1 MVTFSLRKFILRTGC
16 LGASA
21 IAVLMVAVMFVAIR
35 NVLSLGVS
43 NVCGPSDP
51 DGPELL
57 SPAPPSS
64 PGTRG
69 PTVAPAGYRRT
80 PAAGPSGSMTVRN
93 VAAAAEPATTIPS
106 NYLKLYKEAGPKYDI
121 PWYVIA
127 GIGRVETDHGRST
140 LPGVHSGENFAGA
153 GGPMQF
159 LQPTFDAYGVDGD
172 RDGRKD
178 RYNPADAIYSAA
190 NYLHASGAP
199 AQTRKAIYAY
209 NHSWDY
215 VDLVLSWAQ
224 RYAGNG
230 FTLGGVNNA
239 GMSCASLSLT
249 GGVSSSALGK
259 RIIAHARRWLKT
271 PYVWGGGNIHGPTG
285 GGFDCSGLTLYA
297 VYHATGGK
305 IQLAHY
311 TGDQIRDSRG
321 TKVSRSNLQ
330 PGDLVFFT
338 KPGDAD
344 PHHVGIYVGGNQML
358 HAPYTGTVVKV
369 GPMNEAEFS
378 GGVRFSDPKTVRA

>member
-1 MVTFSLRKFILRTGC
+1 
-16 LGASA
+16 
-21 IAVLMVAVMFVAIR
+21 MVAVLFVAVQ
-35 NVLSLGVS
+35 NVLSNGIT
-43 NVCGPSDP
+43 NVCGPLNN
-51 DGPELL
+51 DGPSLL
-57 SPAPPSS
+57 SPAPNPS
-64 PGTRG
+64 PGTKG
-69 PTVAPAGYRRT
+69 PTVAPAAYNRVPGGE
-80 PAAGPSGSMTVRN
+80 PLGSGAVEN
-93 VAAAAEPATTIPS
+93 VAAAAKAPADSIPA
-106 NYLKLYKEAGPKYDI
+106 NYVRLYKAAGPQYGI
-121 PWYVIA
+121 PWYVLA
-127 GIGRVETDHGRST
+127 GIGKVETDHGRST
-140 LPGVHSGENFAGA
+140 LPGVHSGANYAGA

-159 LQPTFDAYGVDGD
+159 LQSTFNSFAVDGD
-172 RDGRKD
+172 DNGRKD
-178 RYNPADAIYSAA
+178 RYNPADAIFSAA

-230 FTLGGVNNA
+230 FSLASANNA
-239 GMSCASLSLT
+239 GMSCASF
-249 GGVSSSALGK
+249 GGGIPSALGQ
-259 RIIAHARRWLKT
+259 RIISYAKRWLKT
-271 PYVWGGGNIHGPTG
+271 PYVWGGGNINGPSN

-297 VYHATGGK
+297 VYQATGGK

-330 PGDLVFFT
+330 PGDLVFFSST
-338 KPGDAD
+338 PGAV

-369 GPMNEAEFS
+369 GPMDEKEFS
-378 GGVRFSDPKTVRA
+378 GGVRFTAPKTVKA